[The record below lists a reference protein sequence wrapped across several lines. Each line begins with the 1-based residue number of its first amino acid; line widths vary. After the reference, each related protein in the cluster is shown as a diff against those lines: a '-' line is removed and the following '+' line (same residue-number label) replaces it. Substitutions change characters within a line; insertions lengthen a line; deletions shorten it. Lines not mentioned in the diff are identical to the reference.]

1 MIDNAF
7 TRSALCC
14 FRWLMAIM
22 MQNYLR
28 FFNLS
33 ACWQSLA
40 SIQLLRS
47 RIARFSVLFVFAA
60 TTCTAVVAPVRAIP
74 LEELF
79 FRGIQ
84 VLQISSLSEQQEIQ
98 LGAQMHENLQRQGTR
113 LVTDGALNRY
123 VTDVGQRLAGSSSR
137 KIPYR
142 FYVVEDK
149 GINAFA
155 TMGGYVYV
163 TTGLLKAA
171 DDEAQLASVIGH
183 EIGHIEKRHLLA
195 QIKQNM
201 IARGLVA
208 SALGQSQLAN
218 IGVDLLVSRP
228 LSRQDEYQ
236 ADQVG
241 LRILRDSNYAVSAM
255 PAFMRKL
262 VRGGGGS
269 PTFLSTH
276 PAVPDRLKV
285 LERSIATSPTNRCS
299 SDSRVESCGL
309 DEAAYQS
316 QVKQR
321 FSI

>member
-1 MIDNAF
+1 
-7 TRSALCC
+7 
-14 FRWLMAIM
+14 MAIM
-22 MQNYLR
+22 IQNYLR
-28 FFNLS
+28 LFNLS
-33 ACWQSLA
+33 AGWQSLA
-40 SIQLLRS
+40 SIRQLRS
-47 RIARFSVLFVFAA
+47 RIVRFGVLSLFTAA
-60 TTCTAVVAPVRAIP
+60 TCTVLVAPVRAIP

-113 LVTDGALNRY
+113 LNTDGALNRY

-137 KIPYR
+137 KLPYR

-149 GINAFA
+149 NINAFA

-163 TTGLLKAA
+163 TSGLMKAA
-171 DDEAQLASVIGH
+171 DDEAQLASVMGH
-183 EIGHIEKRHLLA
+183 EMGHIEKRHLLA

-208 SALGQSQLAN
+208 SALGQNQLAN

-255 PAFMRKL
+255 PAFMQKL

-276 PAVPDRLKV
+276 PAVPDRLKA
-285 LERSIATSPTNRCS
+285 LEKSIAAGPTNRCS
-299 SDSRVESCGL
+299 SDSRLESCGL
-309 DEAAYQS
+309 NEAAYQA

-321 FSI
+321 SSI

>member
-1 MIDNAF
+1 
-7 TRSALCC
+7 
-14 FRWLMAIM
+14 M
-22 MQNYLR
+22 MQKYFQ

-33 ACWQSLA
+33 VGWQRLA
-40 SIQLLRS
+40 SLRLLRS
-47 RIARFSVLFVFAA
+47 RLVRFAVLSLFTAA
-60 TTCTAVVAPVRAIP
+60 TCAVVVAPVRAIP
-74 LEELF
+74 LEELL

-84 VLQISSLSEQQEIQ
+84 VLQISSISEQQEIQ

-113 LVTDGALNRY
+113 LITDSTLNRY
-123 VTDVGQRLAGSSSR
+123 VTDVGQRLAGASSR
-137 KIPYR
+137 RIPYR
-142 FYVVEDK
+142 FHIADDK
-149 GINAFA
+149 SINAFA

-163 TTGLLKAA
+163 TSGLMKAA
-171 DDEAQLASVIGH
+171 DNEAQLASVMGH

-208 SALGQSQLAN
+208 STLGQSQLAN
-218 IGVDLLVSRP
+218 MGVELLVSRP

-241 LRILRDSNYAVSAM
+241 LRILRDSNYATSAM
-255 PAFMRKL
+255 PTFMRKL
-262 VRGGGGS
+262 VRGGGGT
-269 PTFLSTH
+269 PTFLSSH

-285 LERSIATSPTNRCS
+285 LERSIASGPTNRCG

-321 FSI
+321 YSI

>member
-1 MIDNAF
+1 
-7 TRSALCC
+7 
-14 FRWLMAIM
+14 MAIM
-22 MQNYLR
+22 MQKYLR
-28 FFNLS
+28 IFNLS
-33 ACWQSLA
+33 VFWQSLA
-40 SIQLLRS
+40 SIRLLRS
-47 RIARFSVLFVFAA
+47 RIVRFGVLSVFAA
-60 TTCTAVVAPVRAIP
+60 TACTVFVAPVRAIP

-84 VLQISSLSEQQEIQ
+84 VLQISNLSEQQEIQ

-113 LVTDGALNRY
+113 LITDGALNRY

-137 KIPYR
+137 RIPYH

-149 GINAFA
+149 SINAFA

-163 TTGLLKAA
+163 TSGLIKAA
-171 DDEAQLASVIGH
+171 DNEAQLASVMGH

-228 LSRQDEYQ
+228 LSRQDEFQ

-262 VRGGGGS
+262 VRSDGGT
-269 PTFLSTH
+269 PTFLSSH
-276 PAVPDRLKV
+276 PAVPDRLKA
-285 LERSIATSPTNRCS
+285 LERSIASSPTNRCS
-299 SDSRVESCGL
+299 SDSRLESCGL
-309 DEAAYQS
+309 DEPAYQA

-321 FSI
+321 FSS

>member
-1 MIDNAF
+1 
-7 TRSALCC
+7 
-14 FRWLMAIM
+14 MAIM
-22 MQNYLR
+22 IQKYLR

-33 ACWQSLA
+33 LFWQSLA
-40 SIQLLRS
+40 SIRLLRS
-47 RIARFSVLFVFAA
+47 RIVRFGVLCLFATA
-60 TTCTAVVAPVRAIP
+60 TCTVLVAPVRAIP
-74 LEELF
+74 LEELL

-84 VLQISSLSEQQEIQ
+84 VLQISNLSEQQEIQ

-113 LVTDGALNRY
+113 LITDGNLNRY

-149 GINAFA
+149 SINAFA

-163 TTGLLKAA
+163 TSGLMKAA

-183 EIGHIEKRHLLA
+183 EMGHIEKRHLLA

-208 SALGQSQLAN
+208 SALGQNQLAN

-255 PAFMRKL
+255 PAFMQKL

-276 PAVPDRLKV
+276 PAVPDRLKA
-285 LERSIATSPTNRCS
+285 LQRSIASGPTNRCS
-299 SDSRVESCGL
+299 SDSRLESCGL

-316 QVKQR
+316 QVKRR